1 MLPTRG
7 LKRIVRKSW
16 ESLFDGN
23 FARLV
28 RKRAVSVVA
37 QDDGYLG
44 AGGEYLAK
52 DAQTWPS

>member
-16 ESLFDGN
+16 ENLFDGN
-23 FARLV
+23 LFV
-28 RKRAVSVVA
+28 RNRAVSVVA